1 MERLLLVS
9 ADGHAVMPEALW
21 VEYLEEEFHEH
32 LPRLSEE
39 NRRFTTAML
48 PMNDYDLMY
57 EGVVE
62 GSHYDVFDPD
72 QIYRSGRW
80 AGAWDGDIRLSE
92 MDREG
97 VAAEFVFNGYYR
109 ATDLFFNVSNTVYPH
124 EVAAAGVRAHNRW
137 LRDTFG
143 PAGERLLLVGA
154 VGRCLDMDET
164 VRELNRIADD
174 GFIGTYA
181 PGFSGH
187 PDLPP
192 LYDDYWDPAW
202 QVCAKRGLTVVV
214 HGGYGMEPGGTF
226 KALTSIFEGVHAEG
240 GSDRDAIQ
248 KLQSTFNDN
257 FFTDTRSRRPLWQL
271 TLGGV
276 FDRHPDHRVML
287 TEIRGDWLPA
297 TLARLDELFDEHR
310 DDVPGKRR
318 PSEYWPSNLL
328 AGLSFMH
335 RAEVEQRH
343 EIGIEKISFGR
354 DYPHSEGTWPNTREY
369 LQVLLAGVPEQEAR
383 MILGENLADF
393 LQLDRAKLAPV
404 VERVGFRPD
413 EVLVDAAD
421 LDPALKA
428 HFDARCGLSKPF
440 EGDSRLDVLEPA
452 IAEDLAR
459 VGGR

>member
-1 MERLLLVS
+1 MLLVS

-21 VEYLEEEFHEH
+21 SQYLEKEFHDY
-32 LPRLSEE
+32 LPRLSDE
-39 NRRFTTAML
+39 NRRFTSAML

-72 QIYRSGRW
+72 EIYRSGRW
-80 AGAWDGDIRLSE
+80 AGAWDREIRLSE

-137 LRDTFG
+137 LFDTFG
-143 PAGERLLLVGA
+143 PAKERLLLVGA
-154 VGRCLDMDET
+154 VGRSLDMDET
-164 VRELNRIADD
+164 VRELNRIADQ

-192 LYDDYWDPAW
+192 LYHPYWEPAW
-202 QVCAKRGLTVVV
+202 QVCADRGLTVVI
-214 HGGYGMEPGGTF
+214 HGGYGMEPGGSF
-226 KALTSIFEGVHAEG
+226 DALTGIFEGVHAEG
-240 GSDRDAIQ
+240 GSDRDAIK
-248 KLQSTFNDN
+248 KLRATFNDS
-257 FFTDTRSRRPLWQL
+257 FFTDMRARRPLWQL

-276 FDRHPDHRVML
+276 FDRHPELRVML

-297 TLARLDELFDEHR
+297 TLDRLDAAFEEHR
-310 DDVPGKRR
+310 DQVPAVRK

-335 RAEVEQRH
+335 RVEVERRH
-343 EIGIEKISFGR
+343 EIGVEKMSFGR
-354 DYPHSEGTWPNTREY
+354 DYPHTEGTWPNTKEY
-369 LQVLLAGVPEQEAR
+369 LQFLLAGVPEDEAR
-383 MILGENLADF
+383 MLLGENLAHF
-393 LQLDRAKLAPV
+393 LKLNMAELAPV
-404 VERVGFRPD
+404 VERIGFHPED
-413 EVLVDAAD
+413 VLVENPE
-421 LDPALKA
+421 LDPDLVA
-428 HFDARCGLSKPF
+428 HFNARCGLGKPF
-440 EGDSRLDVLEPA
+440 EGDSKIDQLEPLL
-452 IAEDLAR
+452 AEDLAR